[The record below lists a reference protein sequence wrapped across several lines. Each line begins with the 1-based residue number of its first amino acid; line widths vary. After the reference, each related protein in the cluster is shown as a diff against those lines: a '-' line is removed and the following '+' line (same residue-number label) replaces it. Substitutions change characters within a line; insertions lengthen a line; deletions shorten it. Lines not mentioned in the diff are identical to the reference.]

1 MAGIREVYELV
12 DRATAP
18 LRNIE
23 TAMTGVTEQAGQMG
37 TAGTIALEEITRGV
51 NAIAGNTSALSAMSG
66 TMQGIQATLA
76 GMAQSFNA
84 AFSQQIAVGNMQSE
98 VERLNQSL
106 QAQKT
111 HTAELLKQMQ
121 AMSGSGRGTADA
133 FKQLTAQIEQSRSAE
148 KEYEQSLNALQQS
161 LRGAKSGTDEFAAS
175 TRRAADEMSGAS
187 SKAGFLQST
196 LGKMAA
202 AFGGMALV
210 KKVMDLTDELTMT
223 QARLNNVNDGLQTTA
238 ELQDMIYQAAQRSR
252 GSYAGMMQTVAS
264 LKAQT
269 GDTFSSVREAIAFT
283 ELLNKQFKIAG
294 ADATAIA
301 STMYNLTQALSTG
314 VLRGQD
320 LNIVMSNAPQIAQ
333 RIAKAMGVSVGELK
347 NLASQGQVTSDVVK
361 RAMLDSADDINKQ
374 FEEMPK
380 TFGDV
385 GQEIKN
391 IATKEFEPISK
402 MMSDAVNSG
411 EVEQGISAIGN
422 AFYIIAGIAGRFF
435 GAVGEGLGNLTNGLI
450 NASGHVGFLGTAF
463 IVVSGIVSGVSAY
476 ILNRLAEIANMGIS
490 SAEFLYNAWAQA
502 VFAVQSAVIKFASGA
517 VRAFAGVVRS
527 AGQAASAIGNA
538 FVQGVNIAIGGI
550 NKLIDAINKIPG
562 VNIGGVASLA
572 APGNVG
578 ADLAASLDGVADALG
593 AMQPDSPTLK
603 MFERAEVQDPVKAF
617 KGGYASGSKWAENLL
632 NGMNYQADA
641 GDYGDVLSGI
651 EQNTANAVPNGSGGS
666 VGSVGKVKKVEDV
679 KLSDEDL
686 KIYRDLAERRYM
698 NNIELKTLAPEITVN
713 LPAGA
718 SGNLSAQD
726 VADKLKRM
734 LIAEMAA
741 QTSVAHA

>member
-18 LRNIE
+18 LRDIEKAMGGVVNQTVNLNITLNE
-23 TAMTGVTEQAGQMG
+23 NSNTQRVVEQSMRQTDTAAKLLT
-37 TAGTIALEEITRGV
+37 GTI
-51 NAIAGNTSALSAMSG
+51 
-66 TMQGIQATLA
+66 
-76 GMAQSFNA
+76 
-84 AFSQQIAVGNMQSE
+84 
-98 VERLNQSL
+98 
-106 QAQKT
+106 
-111 HTAELLKQMQ
+111 
-121 AMSGSGRGTADA
+121 
-133 FKQLTAQIEQSRSAE
+133 
-148 KEYEQSLNALQQS
+148 
-161 LRGAKSGTDEFAAS
+161 
-175 TRRAADEMSGAS
+175 
-187 SKAGFLQST
+187 
-196 LGKMAA
+196 GKLVA
-202 AFGGMALV
+202 AFGGLTLIRKAV
-210 KKVMDLTDELTMT
+210 DLSDELTMT
-223 QARLNNVNDGLQTTA
+223 QARLNNINDGLQTTA
-238 ELQDMIYQAAQRSR
+238 ELQNLIYQAAQRSR
-252 GSYAGMMQTVAS
+252 GSYIGMMQTVAS

-269 GDTFSSVREAIAFT
+269 GDTFSSVKEAVAFT

-294 ADATAIA
+294 ADATAIS

-333 RIAKAMGVSVGELK
+333 RIARSMGVSLGELK
-347 NLASQGQVTSDVVK
+347 ELASQGQVTSNIVK
-361 RAMLDSADDINKQ
+361 RAMLDSADEINEQ
-374 FEEMPK
+374 FNKMPK

-391 IATKEFEPISK
+391 IATREFQPIGK
-402 MMSDAVNSG
+402 MLSDAVNSG

-476 ILNRLAEIANMGIS
+476 ILNRIAEIANMGIS

-641 GDYGDVLSGI
+641 GASGG
-651 EQNTANAVPNGSGGS
+651 NPPTGGSGDPVTTVPGGGN
-666 VGSVGKVKKVEDV
+666 VGSVGKVKKVDNV

-698 NNIELKTLAPEITVN
+698 NNIELKTLAPEINVT

-718 SGNLSAQD
+718 SGNISAQD

>member
-1 MAGIREVYELV
+1 MAGIKEVYELV

-18 LRNIE
+18 LRDIEKAMGGVVNQTVNLNITLNE
-23 TAMTGVTEQAGQMG
+23 NSNMQRVVEQSMRQTDTAAK
-37 TAGTIALEEITRGV
+37 ALSGTI
-51 NAIAGNTSALSAMSG
+51 
-66 TMQGIQATLA
+66 
-76 GMAQSFNA
+76 
-84 AFSQQIAVGNMQSE
+84 
-98 VERLNQSL
+98 
-106 QAQKT
+106 
-111 HTAELLKQMQ
+111 
-121 AMSGSGRGTADA
+121 
-133 FKQLTAQIEQSRSAE
+133 
-148 KEYEQSLNALQQS
+148 
-161 LRGAKSGTDEFAAS
+161 
-175 TRRAADEMSGAS
+175 
-187 SKAGFLQST
+187 
-196 LGKMAA
+196 GKLVA
-202 AFGGMALV
+202 AFGGITLV
-210 KKVMDLTDELTMT
+210 KKAMDLSDELTMT
-223 QARLNNVNDGLQTTA
+223 QARLNNINDGLQTTA
-238 ELQDMIYQAAQRSR
+238 ELQNLIYQAAQRSR

-347 NLASQGQVTSDVVK
+347 ELASQGQVTSNVVK

-374 FEEMPK
+374 FEKMPK

-391 IATKEFEPISK
+391 IATREFQPIGQMLSE
-402 MMSDAVNSG
+402 AINSG

-435 GAVGEGLGNLTNGLI
+435 GAVGEGLGNLSNGLI

-502 VFAVQSAVIKFASGA
+502 VFAMQSAVIKFASGA

-632 NGMNYQADA
+632 NGMNYQGDA
-641 GDYGDVLSGI
+641 GDYGDLLSGI
-651 EQNTANAVPNGSGGS
+651 EENTANAVPNGSGGN
-666 VGSVGKVKKVEDV
+666 VGSVGRVKKVDNV

-698 NNIELKTLAPEITVN
+698 NNIELKTLAPEINVT

>member
-1 MAGIREVYELV
+1 MAGIKEVYELV

-18 LRNIE
+18 LRDIEKAMGGVVNQTVNLNITLNE
-23 TAMTGVTEQAGQMG
+23 NSNMQRVVEQSMRQTDTAAKMLS
-37 TAGTIALEEITRGV
+37 GTI
-51 NAIAGNTSALSAMSG
+51 
-66 TMQGIQATLA
+66 
-76 GMAQSFNA
+76 
-84 AFSQQIAVGNMQSE
+84 
-98 VERLNQSL
+98 
-106 QAQKT
+106 
-111 HTAELLKQMQ
+111 
-121 AMSGSGRGTADA
+121 
-133 FKQLTAQIEQSRSAE
+133 
-148 KEYEQSLNALQQS
+148 
-161 LRGAKSGTDEFAAS
+161 
-175 TRRAADEMSGAS
+175 
-187 SKAGFLQST
+187 
-196 LGKMAA
+196 GKLVA
-202 AFGGMALV
+202 AFGGITLV
-210 KKVMDLTDELTMT
+210 KKAIDLSDELTMT

-238 ELQDMIYQAAQRSR
+238 ELQNLIFQAAQRSR

-374 FEEMPK
+374 FDDMPK

-391 IATKEFEPISK
+391 IATKEFEPIGK

-476 ILNRLAEIANMGIS
+476 IQNRLAEIANMGIS

-502 VFAVQSAVIKFASGA
+502 VFAVQTAVIKFASGA
-517 VRAFAGVVRS
+517 VRSFAGIVRS
-527 AGQAASAIGNA
+527 AGQAATAIGNA
-538 FVQGVNIAIGGI
+538 FVQGANIAIGGI

-562 VNIGGVASLA
+562 VNIGGISELA
-572 APGNVG
+572 APGEVG
-578 ADLAASLDGVADALG
+578 ADLAASLDGVADALA
-593 AMQPDSPTLK
+593 AMQPDSPALK

-641 GDYGDVLSGI
+641 G
-651 EQNTANAVPNGSGGS
+651 ASGGNPPTGES
-666 VGSVGKVKKVEDV
+666 GDPVTTVPGGGNVGSVGKVKKVDNV

-698 NNIELKTLAPEITVN
+698 NNIELKTLAPEINVT

-718 SGNLSAQD
+718 SGNISAQD

-741 QTSVAHA
+741 QTSVAHT

>member
-1 MAGIREVYELV
+1 MAGIKEVYELV

-18 LRNIE
+18 LRDIEKAMGGVVNQTVNLNITLNE
-23 TAMTGVTEQAGQMG
+23 NSNTQRVVEQSMRQTDTAAKMLS
-37 TAGTIALEEITRGV
+37 GTI
-51 NAIAGNTSALSAMSG
+51 
-66 TMQGIQATLA
+66 
-76 GMAQSFNA
+76 
-84 AFSQQIAVGNMQSE
+84 
-98 VERLNQSL
+98 
-106 QAQKT
+106 
-111 HTAELLKQMQ
+111 
-121 AMSGSGRGTADA
+121 
-133 FKQLTAQIEQSRSAE
+133 
-148 KEYEQSLNALQQS
+148 
-161 LRGAKSGTDEFAAS
+161 
-175 TRRAADEMSGAS
+175 
-187 SKAGFLQST
+187 
-196 LGKMAA
+196 GKLVA
-202 AFGGMALV
+202 AFGGLTLV
-210 KKVMDLTDELTMT
+210 KKAIDLSDELTMT
-223 QARLNNVNDGLQTTA
+223 QARLNNINDGLQTTA
-238 ELQDMIYQAAQRSR
+238 ELQNLIFQAAQRSR

-361 RAMLDSADDINKQ
+361 RAMLDSADDINQQ
-374 FEEMPK
+374 FEKMPK
-380 TFGDV
+380 TFSDV

-391 IATKEFEPISK
+391 IATREFQPIGQMLSE
-402 MMSDAVNSG
+402 AINSG

-603 MFERAEVQDPVKAF
+603 MFERAEVQDPAKAF

-641 GDYGDVLSGI
+641 GEYGDLLSGI
-651 EQNTANAVPNGSGGS
+651 EENTANAVPNGSGGN
-666 VGSVGKVKKVEDV
+666 VGSVGKVKKVDNV

>member
-1 MAGIREVYELV
+1 MAGIKEVYELV

-18 LRNIE
+18 LRDIEKAMGGVVNQTVNLNITLNE
-23 TAMTGVTEQAGQMG
+23 NSNMQRVVEQSMRQTDTAAKVLS
-37 TAGTIALEEITRGV
+37 GTI
-51 NAIAGNTSALSAMSG
+51 
-66 TMQGIQATLA
+66 
-76 GMAQSFNA
+76 
-84 AFSQQIAVGNMQSE
+84 
-98 VERLNQSL
+98 
-106 QAQKT
+106 
-111 HTAELLKQMQ
+111 
-121 AMSGSGRGTADA
+121 
-133 FKQLTAQIEQSRSAE
+133 
-148 KEYEQSLNALQQS
+148 
-161 LRGAKSGTDEFAAS
+161 
-175 TRRAADEMSGAS
+175 
-187 SKAGFLQST
+187 
-196 LGKMAA
+196 GKLVA
-202 AFGGMALV
+202 AFGGLTLI
-210 KKVMDLTDELTMT
+210 KKAIDLSDELTMT

-238 ELQDMIYQAAQRSR
+238 ELQNLIYQAAQRSR

-347 NLASQGQVTSDVVK
+347 ELASQGQVTSDVVK

-374 FEEMPK
+374 FEDMPK
-380 TFGDV
+380 TFGDLA
-385 GQEIKN
+385 QEIKN
-391 IATKEFEPISK
+391 IATKEFQPIGQ
-402 MMSDAVNSG
+402 MLSDAINSG
-411 EVEQGISAIGN
+411 EVEQSMSVIGDALYLVMGI
-422 AFYIIAGIAGRFF
+422 F
-435 GAVGEGLGNLTNGLI
+435 GEFASEFIQGLNIVLGGLVQTSGQVG
-450 NASGHVGFLGTAF
+450 VLGTAF
-463 IVVSGIVSGVSAY
+463 VYLVG
-476 ILNRLAEIANMGIS
+476 LACG
-490 SAEFLYNAWAQA
+490 AEAIIYNAFAHLGNFCITIAELIQNTWAQMSYDIA
-502 VFAVQSAVIKFASGA
+502 TAVIKFAEGA
-517 VRAFAGVVRS
+517 VRSFSGVVRS
-527 AGQAASAIGNA
+527 AGQAATAIGNA
-538 FVQGVNIAIGGI
+538 FVKGANIAIGGI

-562 VNIGGVASLA
+562 VNIGGISELA
-572 APGNVG
+572 APGDAMEG
-578 ADLAASLDGVADALG
+578 MADALDGVADALA
-593 AMQPDSPTLK
+593 AMEPDSPVFK
-603 MFERAEVQDPVKAF
+603 MYDRFDAT
-617 KGGYASGSKWAENLL
+617 S
-632 NGMNYQADA
+632 MADA
-641 GDYGDVLSGI
+641 FNKGSNAGKDWAQGLLDGMGKNADYGDYGDILSGI
-651 EQNTANAVPNGSGGS
+651 EENTANAVPNGSGGN
-666 VGSVGKVKKVEDV
+666 VGSVGRVKKVDNV

>member
-1 MAGIREVYELV
+1 MAGIKEVYELV

-18 LRNIE
+18 LRDIEKAMGGVVNQTVNLNITLNE
-23 TAMTGVTEQAGQMG
+23 NSNTQRIVEQSMRQTDTAAKTL
-37 TAGTIALEEITRGV
+37 AGTI
-51 NAIAGNTSALSAMSG
+51 
-66 TMQGIQATLA
+66 
-76 GMAQSFNA
+76 
-84 AFSQQIAVGNMQSE
+84 
-98 VERLNQSL
+98 
-106 QAQKT
+106 
-111 HTAELLKQMQ
+111 
-121 AMSGSGRGTADA
+121 
-133 FKQLTAQIEQSRSAE
+133 
-148 KEYEQSLNALQQS
+148 
-161 LRGAKSGTDEFAAS
+161 
-175 TRRAADEMSGAS
+175 
-187 SKAGFLQST
+187 
-196 LGKMAA
+196 GKLVA
-202 AFGGMALV
+202 AFGGLALI
-210 KKVMDLTDELTMT
+210 KKAVDLSDELAMT
-223 QARLNNVNDGLQTTA
+223 QARLNNINDGLQTTA
-238 ELQDMIYQAAQRSR
+238 ELQNLIYQAAQRSR
-252 GSYAGMMQTVAS
+252 GSYTGMMQTVAS

-333 RIAKAMGVSVGELK
+333 RIAKAMNVSVGELK
-347 NLASQGQVTSDVVK
+347 ELASQGQVTSDVVK

-374 FEEMPK
+374 FEDMPK

-391 IATKEFEPISK
+391 IATREFQPIGQMLSE
-402 MMSDAVNSG
+402 AINSG

-603 MFERAEVQDPVKAF
+603 MFERAEVQDPAKAF
-617 KGGYASGSKWAENLL
+617 KGGYASGSRWAENLL

-641 GDYGDVLSGI
+641 GEYGDLLSGI
-651 EQNTANAVPNGSGGS
+651 EQNTANAVPNGSGGN
-666 VGSVGKVKKVEDV
+666 VGSVGKVKKVDNV

>member
-1 MAGIREVYELV
+1 MAGIKEVYELV

-23 TAMTGVTEQAGQMG
+23 SAMTGVTEQAGQMG
-37 TAGTIALEEITRGV
+37 TSGTAALEEITRGV
-51 NAIAGNTSALSAMSG
+51 NAIAGNTSMLSAMSG

-111 HTAELLKQMQ
+111 HTAELLQQLQ
-121 AMSGSGRGTADA
+121 AMSGSGKGTADA
-133 FKQLTAQIEQSRSAE
+133 FKQLTAQIDQSRSAE

-161 LRGAKSGTDEFAAS
+161 LKGAKSGTDEFAAS

-210 KKVMDLTDELTMT
+210 KRVMDLTDELTMT

-238 ELQDMIYQAAQRSR
+238 ELQEMIYQAAQRSR

-264 LKAQT
+264 LKAQA

-374 FEEMPK
+374 FDNMPK
-380 TFGDV
+380 TFGDMA
-385 GQEIKN
+385 QEIKN
-391 IATKEFEPISK
+391 IATKEFQPIGQ
-402 MMSDAVNSG
+402 MLSDAINSG
-411 EVEQGISAIGN
+411 EVEQSMSAIGQ
-422 AFYIIAGIAGRFF
+422 AIYIVAAIF
-435 GAVGEGLGNLTNGLI
+435 GQFVSDFTNGLGILLGGLVQAGGQVGWLGSVFIYLAGLACGAEAVI
-450 NASGHVGFLGTAF
+450 NNAF
-463 IVVSGIVSGVSAY
+463 AQ
-476 ILNRLAEIANMGIS
+476 LANFCITV
-490 SAEFLYNAWAQA
+490 AELIHNAWAQMSYDIA
-502 VFAVQSAVIKFASGA
+502 SAVLKFAEGA
-517 VRAFAGVVRS
+517 VRAFSSVVRG
-527 AGQAASAIGNA
+527 AGQAATAIGNA
-538 FVQGVNIAIGGI
+538 FVKGANIAIGGI

-562 VNIGGVASLA
+562 VNIGGLSELA
-572 APGNVG
+572 APGDAMEG
-578 ADLAASLDGVADALG
+578 MADALDGVADALA
-593 AMQPDSPTLK
+593 AMEPDSPVFK
-603 MFERAEVQDPVKAF
+603 MYDRFDAT
-617 KGGYASGSKWAENLL
+617 S
-632 NGMNYQADA
+632 MADA
-641 GDYGDVLSGI
+641 FNNGSNAGKDWAQGILDGMGKNTDYGDYGDVLSGI
-651 EQNTANAVPNGSGGS
+651 EQNTANAVPNGSGGN
-666 VGSVGKVKKVEDV
+666 VGSVGKVKKVDNV

-698 NNIELKTLAPEITVN
+698 NNIELKTLAPEINVT

>member
-18 LRNIE
+18 LRDIEKAMGGVVNQTVNLNITLNE
-23 TAMTGVTEQAGQMG
+23 NSNTQRVVEQSMRQTDTAAKMLS
-37 TAGTIALEEITRGV
+37 GTI
-51 NAIAGNTSALSAMSG
+51 
-66 TMQGIQATLA
+66 
-76 GMAQSFNA
+76 
-84 AFSQQIAVGNMQSE
+84 
-98 VERLNQSL
+98 
-106 QAQKT
+106 
-111 HTAELLKQMQ
+111 
-121 AMSGSGRGTADA
+121 
-133 FKQLTAQIEQSRSAE
+133 
-148 KEYEQSLNALQQS
+148 
-161 LRGAKSGTDEFAAS
+161 
-175 TRRAADEMSGAS
+175 
-187 SKAGFLQST
+187 
-196 LGKMAA
+196 GKLVA
-202 AFGGMALV
+202 AFGGLTLV
-210 KKVMDLTDELTMT
+210 KKAIDLSDELTMT

-238 ELQDMIYQAAQRSR
+238 ELQNLIYQAAQRSR

-320 LNIVMSNAPQIAQ
+320 LNIVMSNTPQIAQ

-347 NLASQGQVTSDVVK
+347 ELASQGQVTSDVAK
-361 RAMLDSADDINKQ
+361 RAMLDSADDINQQ
-374 FEEMPK
+374 FEKMPK

-385 GQEIKN
+385 VQEIKN
-391 IATKEFEPISK
+391 IATREFQPIGQMLSE
-402 MMSDAVNSG
+402 AINSG

-603 MFERAEVQDPVKAF
+603 MFDRAEVQDPVKAF

-641 GDYGDVLSGI
+641 GEYGDLLSGI
-651 EQNTANAVPNGSGGS
+651 EENTANAVPNGSGGN
-666 VGSVGKVKKVEDV
+666 VGSVGKVKKVDNV

-718 SGNLSAQD
+718 SGNISAQD